1 MIAKLVAYTR
11 KALEMVEGGPRG
23 VEGMPLHV
31 NQHGDLYCA
40 QGAARYED
48 IVAAGHAFEINSG
61 MTTAL
66 DIAAV
71 IAVPTTAVI
80 AAIYNG
86 EADGGK
92 SLVIDQAWALMTT
105 AGAAVKQASLLG
117 CLGTVRETA
126 PTDATP
132 TGALRALNGMG
143 GKDTKARWIVSGTA
157 LPATTGIAANWT
169 TLATGVNTAI
179 ASLPGSAIMADI
191 DGRIIVPP
199 GRYFGLHV
207 LCADVTAEWN
217 VGLRWHERQLAL
229 GG

>member
-1 MIAKLVAYTR
+1 MITKLVAYTR
-11 KALEMVEGGPRG
+11 KALEAIEGGPRG
-23 VEGMPLHV
+23 VDGTSV
-31 NQHGDLYCA
+31 VGNQFGELLTCPGSS
-40 QGAARYED
+40 QYED
-48 IVAAGHAFEINSG
+48 IVAAGRAFEINSG

-86 EADGGK
+86 EPDGGR
-92 SLVIDQAWALMTT
+92 SLILDQAWALMTT
-105 AGAAVKQASLLG
+105 AGAAVKQASLIG

-132 TGALRALNGMG
+132 AGALRALNGKG

-157 LPATTGIAANWT
+157 LPATTGVAANWT
-169 TLATGVNTAI
+169 CLATSVNTAI

-191 DGRIIVPP
+191 NGRIIVPP

-207 LCADVTAEWN
+207 LCADVTAKWN
-217 VGLRWHERQLAL
+217 VGLRWHERVLTL